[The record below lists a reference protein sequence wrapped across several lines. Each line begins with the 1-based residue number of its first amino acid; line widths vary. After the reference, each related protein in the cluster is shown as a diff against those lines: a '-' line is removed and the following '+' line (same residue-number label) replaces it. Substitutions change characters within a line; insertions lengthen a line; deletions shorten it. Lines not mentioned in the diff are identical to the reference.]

1 MEKEREEEVI
11 AVVAAAVV
19 AVAVAVAVI
28 AVEAAAAAVEET
40 KWLLAHKELS
50 VRSRASPAV
59 EVKSVQVC
67 TSRGLTFFFDRQ
79 TDSRLLSLLRCNF
92 FRPRAHGFEAEEGAG
107 AENCWF

>member
-50 VRSRASPAV
+50 VRSRASLLW
-59 EVKSVQVC
+59 KSSLCKFVQAGD
-67 TSRGLTFFFDRQ
+67 SPFFLTDRQ
-79 TDSRLLSLLRCNF
+79 TVAC
-92 FRPRAHGFEAEEGAG
+92 
-107 AENCWF
+107 